1 MKNLTR
7 TAVAALF
14 LALSVGCGSVR
25 DLTSIITGYG
35 AKNMASNVFVS
46 GREAEDIENLDLH
59 FSFIKY
65 NHYKLDYENKTVTSR
80 FLWKKSTAVYRE
92 GYGVTLLRGDMPE
105 VESAKWKAEKMA
117 GPIQVASLSPF
128 PTQLSPS
135 LDPVVKALFNDHTY
149 GGHPFAFVVVHNG
162 KVVAEHYDKG
172 ITSETRL
179 LSWSMAKSFTQALAG
194 IMVKDGLVDIYA
206 PMDIPEWHGDGRRD
220 ITLNDLLQMQ
230 SGLEWNE
237 DYGSR
242 SDVNIMLHRETDM
255 GLFALNKP
263 LAYKPGTHYYYSSG
277 STNIVMR
284 YLRSKFVSDSAFYSY
299 LHTRLFGALGI
310 RNAIFEPDMSGT
322 PIGSSYIYITARE
335 FARFGQ
341 MYLDDGMVEGK
352 RILPEGWVDYT
363 RTPGSDSK
371 GGYGSSFWLNRD
383 KSLPNVP
390 EDMYCARGH
399 DGQRIF
405 IIPSKNLVAVV
416 LGYSP
421 KKDGEIDWNP
431 LLKAI
436 CSSL

>member
-1 MKNLTR
+1 M
-7 TAVAALF
+7 
-14 LALSVGCGSVR
+14 
-25 DLTSIITGYG
+25 
-35 AKNMASNVFVS
+35 
-46 GREAEDIENLDLH
+46 
-59 FSFIKY
+59 
-65 NHYKLDYENKTVTSR
+65 
-80 FLWKKSTAVYRE
+80 E
-92 GYGVTLLRGDMPE
+92 GL
-105 VESAKWKAEKMA
+105 
-117 GPIQVASLSPF
+117 I
-128 PTQLSPS
+128 
-135 LDPVVKALFNDHTY
+135 
-149 GGHPFAFVVVHNG
+149 
-162 KVVAEHYDKG
+162 
-172 ITSETRL
+172 
-179 LSWSMAKSFTQALAG
+179 
-194 IMVKDGLVDIYA
+194 DIYA
-206 PMDIPEWHGDGRRD
+206 PMDIPEWQGDGRRD

-263 LAYKPGTHYYYSSG
+263 LSYKPGTHYYYSSG

-284 YLRSKFVSDSAFYSY
+284 YLRSKFVNDSAFYSY

-371 GGYGSSFWLNRD
+371 GGYGSSFWLNRN
-383 KSLPNVP
+383 KSLPDVP

-405 IIPSKNLVAVV
+405 IIPSQNLVVVV